1 LEAALA
7 QIELAYVHELLGS
20 RERAQTLLEDVSVA
34 LADVKDAGCF
44 LTERLTRTRQ
54 RLGMVDAATASA
66 GALELTDRELEVLAY
81 LPGPLTQREIGAALW
96 VSFNTVTSHVRSIY
110 RKLGVSSRGE
120 AVERA
125 RELGLL

>member
-1 LEAALA
+1 
-7 QIELAYVHELLGS
+7 
-20 RERAQTLLEDVSVA
+20 
-34 LADVKDAGCF
+34 
-44 LTERLTRTRQ
+44 
-54 RLGMVDAATASA
+54 MVDAATASA